1 MIKYGVLL
9 ILSVQELT
17 DCSKSWGNNGCIG
30 GSMQNGI
37 KINKKIE
44 LNL

>member
-17 DCSKSWGNNGCIG
+17 DCSKSWGNSGCIG
-30 GSMQNGI
+30 GSMQNG
-37 KINKKIE
+37 KKYKK
-44 LNL
+44 